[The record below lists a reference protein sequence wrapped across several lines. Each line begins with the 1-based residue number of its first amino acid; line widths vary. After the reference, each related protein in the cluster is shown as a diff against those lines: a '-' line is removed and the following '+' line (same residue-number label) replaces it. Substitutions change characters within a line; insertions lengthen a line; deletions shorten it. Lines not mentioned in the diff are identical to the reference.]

1 MRKKEV
7 GKIPTLL
14 FISDSLLYS
23 KDYIRQKNPKL
34 ICKVKERMS
43 EKLTAV
49 SKSGILKATENVII
63 V

>member
-23 KDYIRQKNPKL
+23 EDYIRQK
-34 ICKVKERMS
+34 
-43 EKLTAV
+43 
-49 SKSGILKATENVII
+49 ILN
-63 V
+63 